1 MNYNGNTLDYDANGN
16 LIEDEDFIY
25 IYNDGNQLSE
35 VRYLVNN
42 SLVEKYWYDA
52 DDQRVK
58 KQDADGEFTYYINK
72 FYEVDN
78 GNATSYFFR
87 DDERIA
93 KQTSEGM
100 EWYLS
105 DHLGSTTV
113 LINETG
119 LEVERTEYYPYGQ
132 VQSGGLEKYGFTGQ
146 ENDADTELMYYGA
159 RYYSPEYRVFV
170 QPDSMIP
177 DPYNPQ
183 YLNRYAYVLNNPVK
197 YTDPTGNVAWVPALI
212 GVGLAG
218 VTIWSYYDFT
228 QDLIAW
234 NQRDPSVSTNKL
246 MANAFLTLPIT
257 GGGVVK
263 VAGKASKYRKLAN
276 TVKTETK
283 SKGLIGG
290 GEAVVNGMAM
300 TVDDIAF
307 FIATDGVL
315 GVGSYAVNQIDTSVD
330 STIVENTNEGT
341 RLGDALSK
349 GRSTTSGVSLKIR
362 KTTTDVSDKIESTK
376 SEISKY
382 VSNSKVYTTAKETK
396 NKVSTYVSGVT
407 TKVVNK
413 IRNFFG
419 W

>member
-1 MNYNGNTLDYDANGN
+1 
-16 LIEDEDFIY
+16 
-25 IYNDGNQLSE
+25 
-35 VRYLVNN
+35 
-42 SLVEKYWYDA
+42 
-52 DDQRVK
+52 
-58 KQDADGEFTYYINK
+58 
-72 FYEVDN
+72 VDN

-197 YTDPTGNVAWVPALI
+197 YTDPTGHLAWPAALVG
-212 GVGLAG
+212 GVFAA
-218 VTIWSYYDFT
+218 VSIWFYYDFT

-246 MANAFLTLPIT
+246 MANAFLTLPLSS
-257 GGGVVK
+257 GGIVK
-263 VAGKASKYRKLAN
+263 VANKAIKHRNLLRIAGKEIGEQGFKGALKAYG
-276 TVKTETK
+276 
-283 SKGLIGG
+283 KGLSPT
-290 GEAVVNGMAM
+290 N
-300 TVDDIAF
+300 TDIAKLIAVDGPF
-307 FIATDGVL
+307 VAGSFI
-315 GVGSYAVNQIDTSVD
+315 VNQVDTSVD

-341 RLGDALSK
+341 RLGDAVSK

-362 KTTTDVSDKIESTK
+362 ETTTDISDKIESTK
-376 SEISKY
+376 SEVSKY